1 MNEDAISMIDPRP
14 RSAFKFT
21 QEEYDLHQSGV
32 EIWRDIE
39 LWEGMYQISTFGNI
53 KSLSRQIWGG
63 RSYRTSKEII
73 LKRKLNEFGYCIV
86 MLQKDYKFKM
96 NKVHRLSG
104 LAFLHNLENKKDI
117 NHGDGVRDNNFLYN
131 LEWATRSENKLH
143 GFRIGMTKP
152 TCLGRFGKDHAGS
165 KPIFKINLNNGT
177 VIERYEALMDASR
190 KCSIDFSQISAC
202 ALGKRKQAGGY
213 KWKYEC
219 DLVSLPQ
226 IKK

>member
-1 MNEDAISMIDPRP
+1 MIDPRP
-14 RSAFKFT
+14 IEHFKFT
-21 QEEYDLHQSGV
+21 QEEYDLYQSGV

-39 LWEGMYQISTFGNI
+39 LWEGIYQISTLGNI
-53 KSLSRQIWGG
+53 KSLSRAVWNG
-63 RSYRTSKEII
+63 RVNSIVKERIM
-73 LKRKLNEFGYCIV
+73 KRKINEFGYCVV
-86 MLQKDYKFKM
+86 MLQKNRKFKM

-104 LAFLHNLENKKDI
+104 LAFLHNPENKKDI

-165 KPIFKINLNNGT
+165 KPIFKINLNNEII
-177 VIERYEALMDASR
+177 IERYEALMDASR
-190 KCSIDFSQISAC
+190 KCGIDFSQISAC
-202 ALGKRKQAGGY
+202 ALGKRKHAGGY

-219 DLVSLPQ
+219 DLVPLR
-226 IKK
+226 